1 MVVIA
6 GVGVLGVG
14 LVTIPGV
21 MVAVDATLG
30 VPQAERITAAK
41 QNSKKGFINMGT
53 SRVISYFWRVN
64 RFDMFVISQIRGE
77 T

>member
-21 MVAVDATLG
+21 IVAVDSTLG
-30 VPQAERITAAK
+30 VPQAQRITAEK
-41 QNSKKGFINMGT
+41 QNNKKGFINMGT
-53 SRVISYFWRVN
+53 SRVISYFWRVD
-64 RFDMFVISQIRGE
+64 RLDMFVISQIIGE